1 MNLVGKQARPKA
13 KKAGRTKSK
22 SSGPLRAVPFKVT
35 NPERIPAQ
43 RYYDQEFYDL
53 ECKYLWPK
61 VWQMA
66 ARLEEIPQLG
76 DWVEYKILDKS
87 VIVIRTK
94 TGVKAFH
101 NACRHRGVQLA
112 SGHGNCEN
120 SGFICPFHGWRF
132 DMDGKNSFVFN
143 RQIFS
148 PEQLE
153 QAELNLKPCRLE
165 QWGGCAFINFDDDA
179 APLLECIKPF
189 ADWHDPRA
197 VDKLKIEWWM
207 AAEVPANWKIAME
220 AFMEGY
226 HTMRSHPQLHKVI
239 LPSKYSHGLDMGEG
253 PRRNIA
259 GPKDFVTAFMKQ
271 MEIVCEGMNGQMHKS
286 EVEVARKLAKTVEL
300 PDDMTQAPMEWVR
313 QLNDAITK
321 EARSRK
327 VPMPDLNSL
336 PPVSPDNFCFPHYFL
351 LPGFG
356 AMSSYRIRPLGPE
369 KCLFE
374 LYSLIL
380 TPEGE
385 ERPRPVA
392 PKPLLVD
399 DPAWPAIPAQDYSN
413 IPLQQLG
420 LHAEGFEYMRLSRD
434 KEGAISNYHRVIDGF
449 LEGRDRKALTRGMA
463 NACSEIDSPIRED
476 VFAPPAAPETR
487 GLWELTASAV
497 AALPKSGKA
506 AAKA

>member
-1 MNLVGKQARPKA
+1 MSDVVTAAGKSASAADQAV
-13 KKAGRTKSK
+13 
-22 SSGPLRAVPFKVT
+22 LREVPFKVT
-35 NPERIPAQ
+35 NPERIPAP

-66 ARLEEIPQLG
+66 ARLEEIPEVG
-76 DWVEYKILDKS
+76 DWVEYKILKKS
-87 VIVIRTK
+87 VIVVRTK
-94 TGVKAFH
+94 SGVKAFH
-101 NACRHRGVQLA
+101 NACRHRGVLLA
-112 SGHGNCEN
+112 AGHGNCATT
-120 SGFICPFHGWRF
+120 GFICPFHGWRF

-143 RQIFS
+143 AKIFS

-165 QWGGCAFINFDDDA
+165 EWGGCAFINFDWDA

-197 VDKLKIEWWM
+197 VEKLKIEWWM
-207 AAEVPANWKIAME
+207 AAEIPANWKTAME

-226 HTMRSHPQLHKVI
+226 HTMRSHPELHAVSM
-239 LPSKYSHGLDMGEG
+239 PSQYHHGFDKGQR
-253 PRRNIA
+253 PH
-259 GPKDFVTAFMKQ
+259 KDFATPQEFVEAFMKQ
-271 MEIVCEGMNGQMHKS
+271 MRMVCDGMAGQFHKS
-286 EVEVARKLAKTVEL
+286 EVEVASRLQQEVEL
-300 PDDMTQAPMEWVR
+300 PDDMTQAPIEWMR
-313 QLNDAITK
+313 QLNDAITA
-321 EARSRK
+321 EARSRG
-327 VPMPDLNSL
+327 VPMPDLNAL

-351 LPGFG
+351 LPGFS

-380 TPEGE
+380 TPEDE
-385 ERPRPVA
+385 ERPVPRA

-420 LHAEGFEYMRLSRD
+420 LNTEGFDYMRLSRER
-434 KEGAISNYHRVIDGF
+434 EGSISNYHRVIDGF
-449 LEGRDRKALTRGMA
+449 LEGRDHATLTRGMA
-463 NACSEIDSPIRED
+463 NACAEIDSPIMED
-476 VFAPPAAPETR
+476 VFAPPGNNRPR
-487 GLWELTASAV
+487 SMWES
-497 AALPKSGKA
+497 
-506 AAKA
+506 